1 MPFTFEK
8 LDIPEVLH
16 ITPHV
21 FSDDRGEF
29 SELFKASDF
38 AANGVPDLFAQVNQS
53 VSARGV
59 LRGLHYQKQ
68 PNAQGKLLR
77 VVKGEI
83 FDVAVDIRQGSPTYG
98 HWVGRTLSAEK
109 KNMLYIPTGFAHGF
123 YVVSEMAEVVYF
135 CTNEYAKEQEAG
147 IIWNDPAIGITWP
160 GTAPLLSEKDE
171 AYPLLKD
178 ADNDFQYEL

>member
-16 ITPHV
+16 ITPLV
-21 FSDDRGEF
+21 FSDERGAF
-29 SELFKASDF
+29 SELFKASEF
-38 AANGVPDLFAQVNQS
+38 SAHGIPDLFVQVNQS
-53 VSARGV
+53 VSAKGV

-68 PNAQGKLLR
+68 PSAQGKL
-77 VVKGEI
+77 VSVAHGEI

-98 HWVGRTLSAEK
+98 KWIGQALSAK
-109 KNMLYIPTGFAHGF
+109 VKNMLYIPIGFAHGF
-123 YVVSEMAEVVYF
+123 YVLSESAELVYF

-160 GTAPLLSEKDE
+160 GSEPLVSAKDAALPLLEKC
-171 AYPLLKD
+171 
-178 ADNDFQYEL
+178 DNNFQYE